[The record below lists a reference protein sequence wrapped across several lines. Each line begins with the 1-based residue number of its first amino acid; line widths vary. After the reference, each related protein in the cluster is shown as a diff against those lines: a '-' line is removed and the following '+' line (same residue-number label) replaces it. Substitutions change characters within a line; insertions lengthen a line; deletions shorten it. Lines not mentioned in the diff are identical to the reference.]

1 MKFKCEKYLIQ
12 NACQTASR
20 AAASKSPIPALE
32 GLLISA
38 GAGVTVTGY
47 DLKKGI
53 FTNIAADVEEAG
65 SVVIEARFLNEMLRR
80 LPEGIVSF
88 DCAEDCKVSVR
99 CGRSKYDIIGIESAE
114 YPEIQKVEGLNR
126 VSLPQ
131 KILKSMINETIFAIA
146 ETDVRPVYT
155 GTLFEIED
163 GKLTLV
169 SVDGYRLAKRT
180 EIPEEAAMENCT
192 FIVPGS
198 ALADIERICADT
210 SDEVEIS
217 VGDKHIEFKIG
228 DTVVITRRL
237 EGDFLNYKKAIPA
250 TFKYEIKISRSE
262 FLSTVDRVSL
272 IVDEKNK
279 TPVRVIC
286 GDGMI
291 SCNCVTPLGKAEDV
305 CICEGSG
312 EDLLIGFNDRY
323 LKDALKAA
331 EGEDIKLCVNTASSP
346 CVIVPAEGE
355 EKFTY
360 MVLPVRLHA

>member
-1 MKFKCEKYLIQ
+1 
-12 NACQTASR
+12 
-20 AAASKSPIPALE
+20 
-32 GLLISA
+32 
-38 GAGVTVTGY
+38 
-47 DLKKGI
+47 
-53 FTNIAADVEEAG
+53 
-65 SVVIEARFLNEMLRR
+65 MLRR
-80 LPEGIVSF
+80 LPDGIVSF

-198 ALADIERICADT
+198 ALADIERICGDT

-279 TPVRVIC
+279 TPVRVIF

>member
-1 MKFKCEKYLIQ
+1 
-12 NACQTASR
+12 
-20 AAASKSPIPALE
+20 
-32 GLLISA
+32 
-38 GAGVTVTGY
+38 VTVTGY

-80 LPEGIVSF
+80 LPDGIVSF

-279 TPVRVIC
+279 TPVRVIF

>member
-1 MKFKCEKYLIQ
+1 MKFKCEKYL
-12 NACQTASR
+12 
-20 AAASKSPIPALE
+20 
-32 GLLISA
+32 
-38 GAGVTVTGY
+38 Y
-47 DLKKGI
+47 DLKEGI
-53 FTNIAADVEEAG
+53 FTTFAADVEEAG

-80 LPEGIVSF
+80 LPDGIVSF

-279 TPVRVIC
+279 TPVRVIF

-305 CICEGSG
+305 CICEGNG

>member
-1 MKFKCEKYLIQ
+1 
-12 NACQTASR
+12 
-20 AAASKSPIPALE
+20 
-32 GLLISA
+32 
-38 GAGVTVTGY
+38 
-47 DLKKGI
+47 
-53 FTNIAADVEEAG
+53 
-65 SVVIEARFLNEMLRR
+65 
-80 LPEGIVSF
+80 
-88 DCAEDCKVSVR
+88 
-99 CGRSKYDIIGIESAE
+99 
-114 YPEIQKVEGLNR
+114 
-126 VSLPQ
+126 
-131 KILKSMINETIFAIA
+131 
-146 ETDVRPVYT
+146 
-155 GTLFEIED
+155 
-163 GKLTLV
+163 
-169 SVDGYRLAKRT
+169 
-180 EIPEEAAMENCT
+180 MENCT

-198 ALADIERICADT
+198 ALADIERICGDT

-262 FLSTVDRVSL
+262 LLSTVDRVSL

-279 TPVRVIC
+279 TPVRVIF

-291 SCNCVTPLGKAEDV
+291 SCTCVTPLGKAEDV

-331 EGEDIKLCVNTASSP
+331 EGEEIKLCVNTASSP

>member
-1 MKFKCEKYLIQ
+1 
-12 NACQTASR
+12 
-20 AAASKSPIPALE
+20 
-32 GLLISA
+32 
-38 GAGVTVTGY
+38 VTVTGY
-47 DLKKGI
+47 DLKEGI
-53 FTNIAADVEEAG
+53 FTTFAADVEEAG

-80 LPEGIVSF
+80 LPDGIVSF

-198 ALADIERICADT
+198 ALADIERICGDT

-279 TPVRVIC
+279 TPVRVIF

>member
-1 MKFKCEKYLIQ
+1 
-12 NACQTASR
+12 
-20 AAASKSPIPALE
+20 
-32 GLLISA
+32 
-38 GAGVTVTGY
+38 
-47 DLKKGI
+47 
-53 FTNIAADVEEAG
+53 
-65 SVVIEARFLNEMLRR
+65 MLRR
-80 LPEGIVSF
+80 LPDGIVSF

-198 ALADIERICADT
+198 ALADIERICGDT
-210 SDEVEIS
+210 SDEVGIS
-217 VGDKHIEFKIG
+217 VGDKHIEFKIE

-279 TPVRVIC
+279 TPVRVIF